1 MEIIA
6 LDAHKRCSQ
15 VCVQNAAGSFL
26 CEKRIEHTKGQI
38 AGFFSQWTPGA
49 SVAVETIGNWYWIVD
64 EIEQAGMNPRLVHAH
79 KAKLMLGSI
88 NKTDK
93 PDDRGLNRLQRAGT
107 LPTVWIAPADVRD
120 NRELSRTRMVFAN
133 LRTRLKNRIHS
144 VFDKYGLYTE
154 FAGISD
160 IFGSRG
166 RERMASIIKQLP
178 SETRYTLRC
187 LLRELDMAEGQ
198 IQRIE
203 GRMKKVFSKTET
215 VERLMTLPGI
225 GFILAVA
232 ISNETGD
239 ISRFATPQGLAS
251 YAGTVPR
258 VHSSGGHTRY
268 GKLRSDVNHYLKWA
282 YSEAG
287 NSIAVNHKRFPFRH
301 TSKLYR
307 RIRERKGHAKAVGA
321 VADTWQRQVSGFFQ
335 EEKIIRNL
343 NRSRFHQRRSK
354 RDVCHESFET
364 RGMNVTGSRK
374 KLMPLLTAK
383 R

>member
-6 LDAHKRCSQ
+6 LDAHKRYSQ
-15 VCVQNAAGSFL
+15 VCVQNQNGRFL
-26 CEKRIEHTKGQI
+26 CEKRVDHDRGKIKQFLSNWT
-38 AGFFSQWTPGA
+38 AGA
-49 SVAVETIGNWYWIVD
+49 NVAVETVGNWYWIVD
-64 EIEQAGMNPRLVHAH
+64 EIEQAGMEPRLVHAH

-93 PDDRGLNRLQRAGT
+93 LDARGLNRLQQTGT
-107 LPTVWIAPADVRD
+107 LPTVWIPPGEIRD
-120 NRELSRTRMVFAN
+120 RRELPRTRMVFAN

-144 VFDKYGLYTE
+144 VIDKYGLHMD
-154 FAGISD
+154 FDGMSD
-160 IFGSRG
+160 IFGGRG
-166 RERMASIIKQLP
+166 REQMALTIKKFP

-187 LLRELDMAEGQ
+187 LLRELDMVESQ

-203 GRMKKVFSKTET
+203 KRMKKVFSKTEQ
-215 VERLMTLPGI
+215 VKRLMTLPGI

-232 ISNETGD
+232 IVNEIGD
-239 ISRFATPQGLAS
+239 ISRFSTPQRLAS

-287 NSIAVNHKRFPFRH
+287 NSTAVNHKRFPFRH

-307 RIRERKGHAKAVGA
+307 PIKARKAHARTVGA
-321 VADTWQRQVSGFFQ
+321 VGRHDSG
-335 EEKIIRNL
+335 ENHKANWVNDLKIY
-343 NRSRFHQRRSK
+343 S
-354 RDVCHESFET
+354 T
-364 RGMNVTGSRK
+364 
-374 KLMPLLTAK
+374 
-383 R
+383 